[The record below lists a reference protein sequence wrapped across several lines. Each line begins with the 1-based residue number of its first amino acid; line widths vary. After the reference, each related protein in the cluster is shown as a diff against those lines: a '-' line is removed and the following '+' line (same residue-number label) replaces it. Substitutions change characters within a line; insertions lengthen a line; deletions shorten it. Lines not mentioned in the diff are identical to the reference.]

1 MREAEEQLARN
12 TPFGAEERK
21 KTGLLPLGG
30 LLAGAFR
37 AQTARTVVPESFRA
51 AAAFFSPRAGVHLAE
66 AGSSWR
72 GSLSTAVQEFLNLG
86 NFSVTYTFNRI
97 RA

>member
-1 MREAEEQLARN
+1 MRKELSFRCR
-12 TPFGAEERK
+12 GAE

-30 LLAGAFR
+30 LLAGAFK

-51 AAAFFSPRAGVHLAE
+51 AAAVFSPRAGVHLAE

-72 GSLSTAVQEFLNLG
+72 GSLSTAVQRFWKL
-86 NFSVTYTFNRI
+86 SVTDTFNRI

>member
-1 MREAEEQLARN
+1 M
-12 TPFGAEERK
+12 
-21 KTGLLPLGG
+21 PLGG
-30 LLAGAFR
+30 LLAGAFK
-37 AQTARTVVPESFRA
+37 AQTAHTVVTESFRA

-86 NFSVTYTFNRI
+86 NLVRTYGRTYTFNRI